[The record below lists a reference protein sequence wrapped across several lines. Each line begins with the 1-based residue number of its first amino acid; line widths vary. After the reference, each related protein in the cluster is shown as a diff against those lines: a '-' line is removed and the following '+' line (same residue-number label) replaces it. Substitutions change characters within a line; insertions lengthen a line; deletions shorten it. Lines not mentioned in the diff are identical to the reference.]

1 MGAFLDKP
9 ITEKETG
16 ATTGNGL
23 TATSTHMQGWR
34 VSMED
39 AHIQTHSL
47 GSHSDINLFGVFDG
61 HGGSFAAQYAAAKLV
76 GHIVNN
82 RSWTDGAMS
91 VDVLSSILRQAGLD
105 VDAAL
110 REEATVRSG
119 EDHSGSTAVFGL
131 VTPTH
136 VIIANIG
143 DSRSVMG
150 VGGNTVPMSFDHKPT
165 NKSEEQRIQA
175 AGGTVTMKRVN
186 GDLAVS
192 RALGDFSYK
201 QSSHLDPCQQ
211 QVSPEADITTVARSS
226 DDEFLIVACDGIW
239 DVFSNEQCTQYFRE
253 ALESG
258 SAEQACEGLLDE
270 CLGRKSRDNM
280 TVILVQF
287 DK

>member
-1 MGAFLDKP
+1 M
-9 ITEKETG
+9 
-16 ATTGNGL
+16 
-23 TATSTHMQGWR
+23 
-34 VSMED
+34 
-39 AHIQTHSL
+39 
-47 GSHSDINLFGVFDG
+47 GVFDG

-110 REEATVRSG
+110 REEATDR
-119 EDHSGSTAVFGL
+119 SGSTAVFGL

-150 VGGNTVPMSFDHKPT
+150 VGGNTVPMSFDHKPA

-186 GDLAVS
+186 GDLA
-192 RALGDFSYK
+192 
-201 QSSHLDPCQQ
+201 
-211 QVSPEADITTVARSS
+211 
-226 DDEFLIVACDGIW
+226 
-239 DVFSNEQCTQYFRE
+239 
-253 ALESG
+253 
-258 SAEQACEGLLDE
+258 
-270 CLGRKSRDNM
+270 
-280 TVILVQF
+280 
-287 DK
+287 